1 MKDKQTFIASIVG
14 VVIFLLI
21 TLLSNIDV
29 IIKLINNE
37 ITLED
42 LSISITDGTIED
54 NTGIF
59 NDTQVEDGLNIKLD
73 VKENNES
80 VIDLYEVVRVV
91 DGDTIVVKYNGVDE
105 KVRLIGIDTPESV
118 HADESKN
125 TKEGVMVSDYTK
137 KMLTGKKVG
146 LEFDVS
152 KRDKYGRLL
161 AYVYLDGE
169 MYNKIL
175 LKEGYARVATYP
187 PNVKYVDEFVKLQK
201 EARENNKGLWQE

>member
-37 ITLED
+37 IALED

-54 NTGIF
+54 NTVTF